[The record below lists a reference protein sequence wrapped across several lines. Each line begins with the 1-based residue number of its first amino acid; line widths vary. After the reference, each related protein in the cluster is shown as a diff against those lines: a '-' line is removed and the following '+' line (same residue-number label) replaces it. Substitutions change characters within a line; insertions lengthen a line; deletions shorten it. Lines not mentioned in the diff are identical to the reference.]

1 MRAISPS
8 QETSDLAYQNWEKKS
23 KCIGNKAVSNERD
36 SLRTAY
42 IRLFPYVLW
51 QPDCKENPEVHHTT
65 MQGNNWRQQGESK
78 QPGERS

>member
-8 QETSDLAYQNWEKKS
+8 QETSDLAYQNWEKKPN
-23 KCIGNKAVSNERD
+23 CIGNKAVSNERN

-51 QPDCKENPEVHHTT
+51 QPDCKDNPGVHHTT
-65 MQGNNWRQQGESK
+65 MQK
-78 QPGERS
+78 A